1 MVERAPRGSRAAGVE
16 GESGELRVETW
27 RRGLVDCAAGESISA
42 DCCLESCRERECVCV
57 CVVCVCVCVYMYLCV
72 LLLRGPSIEDRE
84 GRTKTK
90 RERET
95 TAAKKLTKAEKR
107 RDGIKCWEF
116 RGLIRASSE
125 RPPF

>member
-1 MVERAPRGSRAAGVE
+1 V
-16 GESGELRVETW
+16 ESGELRVETW

-57 CVVCVCVCVYMYLCV
+57 CVLCVCVCLHVSVCSSV
-72 LLLRGPSIEDRE
+72 ARTEHRGQRREDE
-84 GRTKTK
+84 DK
-90 RERET
+90 ERET

-116 RGLIRASSE
+116 RVLIRASSE